1 MILHVDMDAFY
12 ASVEQLDNPELRG
25 RCVIVGG
32 KSKRGV
38 VSAASYEAR
47 QCGIH
52 SAMPIFQAKKLCPDA
67 AFVKPRMYRYKQVS
81 KKIMAVLEQFS
92 PMVEV
97 VSIDEAY
104 LDIAGCKRLHGPP
117 AEIALKIKQAIKSRT
132 GLNCSVGIAPLKFLA
147 KIASDMDKPD
157 GLTEITAAETPA
169 FIDNLAIK
177 KVPGVGKITGKI
189 LTEMGIHRLG
199 DARQYTEKT
208 LTERLGKFGRR
219 LLALATARSNS
230 QVVPDA
236 ATHSIS
242 TETTLS
248 ENTADRQLLESKLL
262 GQAETV
268 ARQLRAKKFKART
281 VTLKVKHAD
290 FRLVTRRTTLDR
302 PTQSGMALFKVA
314 AALLRDYPL
323 KDDLRLIGVGASGLL
338 PLDTPVQQDLFS
350 NLPEST
356 GSNRGGADIKWEK
369 ADRAVD
375 DIARK
380 FGPGVVKRGTLVDKE

>member
-12 ASVEQLDNPELRG
+12 ASVEQSDNPELKG
-25 RCVIVGG
+25 KCVIVGG

-47 QCGIH
+47 QRGIH
-52 SAMPIFQAKKLCPDA
+52 SAMPIFQAQKLCPDA

-81 KKIMAVLEQFS
+81 KKIMAVLEKFS
-92 PMVEV
+92 PFVEV

-104 LDIAGCKRLHGPP
+104 LDVSSCGRLHGTPS
-117 AEIALKIKQAIKSRT
+117 EIAVKIKQEIRSST

-157 GLTEITAAETPA
+157 GLTEITESETA
-169 FIDNLAIK
+169 GFIENLDIG

-189 LTEMGIHRLG
+189 LTEMGIYKLG
-199 DARQYTEKT
+199 DVRKYTEKN

-219 LLALATARSNS
+219 LLALAMSRDEAS
-230 QVVPDA
+230 VLPDSS
-236 ATHSIS
+236 THSIS

-248 ENTADRQLLESKLL
+248 ENTGDRQLLGKKLL
-262 GQAETV
+262 GQSESV

-290 FRLVTRRTTLDR
+290 FRLVTRRTTLER
-302 PTQSGMALFKVA
+302 PTQSGMDLYKAVAELF
-314 AALLRDYPL
+314 RDYPL
-323 KDDLRLIGVGASGLL
+323 TDDLRLIGVGASGLL
-338 PLDTPVQQDLFS
+338 PAETPIQQDLFS
-350 NLPEST
+350 T
-356 GSNRGGADIKWEK
+356 AAGSRNKWEK

-375 DIARK
+375 DIALK
-380 FGPGVVKRGTLVDKE
+380 FGQGTIKRGTLVNESED

>member
-47 QCGIH
+47 QCGVH

-67 AFVKPRMYRYKQVS
+67 VFVKPRMYRYKQVS
-81 KKIMAVLEQFS
+81 KEVMEILGQFS
-92 PMVEV
+92 PVVEV

-104 LDIAGCKRLHGPP
+104 LDVTGCRRLHGTPV
-117 AEIALKIKQAIKSRT
+117 EIALKIKQAVKSQV
-132 GLNCSVGIAPLKFLA
+132 GLNCSVGVAPLKFLA

-157 GLTEITAAETPA
+157 GLTEITPAETED
-169 FIDNLAIK
+169 FIKNLAIE
-177 KVPGVGKITGKI
+177 KVPGVGRITGKI
-189 LTEMGIHRLG
+189 LEEMGIRRLG
-199 DARQYTEKT
+199 EVRQYTEKA

-219 LLALATARSNS
+219 LRELAEARSGGR
-230 QVVPDA
+230 VVPDA

-248 ENTADRQLLESKLL
+248 ANTSDRKLLESRLL
-262 GQAETV
+262 SQAETV
-268 ARQLRAKKFKART
+268 ARQLRAKNFKART

-302 PTQSGMALFKVA
+302 PTQSGMTLFRA
-314 AALLRDYPL
+314 AADLLRAYQIT
-323 KDDLRLIGVGASGLL
+323 DDLRLIGVGASGLL
-338 PLDTPVQQDLFS
+338 PVDTPIQQDLF
-350 NLPEST
+350 NTAAES
-356 GSNRGGADIKWEK
+356 GRKWEK

-380 FGPGVVKRGTLVDKE
+380 FGTDAVTRGALVDKKEQ